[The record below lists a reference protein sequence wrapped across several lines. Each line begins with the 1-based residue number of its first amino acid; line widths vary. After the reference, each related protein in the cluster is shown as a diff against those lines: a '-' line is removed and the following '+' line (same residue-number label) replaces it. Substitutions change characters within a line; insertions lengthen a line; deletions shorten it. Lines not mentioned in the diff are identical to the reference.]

1 MMKKQT
7 MKKQMM
13 LALVSL
19 FALSVQAQANFN
31 VSVSNPSKS
40 AKTDAPV
47 LSTSV
52 SWELLVIFSV
62 PW

>member
-7 MKKQMM
+7 MKKQMI

-31 VSVSNPSKS
+31 VSVSNPSK
-40 AKTDAPV
+40 
-47 LSTSV
+47 
-52 SWELLVIFSV
+52 
-62 PW
+62 